1 MRSILGAAIDEEADV
16 TLVDMEAGL
25 EHLSRSGGTLA
36 YADVL
41 LVIMEPSR
49 KSILTAGRTIVLA
62 DELGIP
68 RVYGVGNKAQE
79 GDTEFFEG
87 VCAEYKVPLAGI
99 VPADADVVEADRQG
113 EFLAPGAGQPVRNA
127 VTRIVDFVDHALV
140 GVGGPV

>member
-1 MRSILGAAIDEEADV
+1 MRSLLGAAIEEEADV

-49 KSILTAGRTIVLA
+49 KSILTAARTVALA

-68 RVYGVGNKAQE
+68 RTYGVGNKAKLPE
-79 GDTEFFEG
+79 DAEFFESVAG
-87 VCAEYKVPLAGI
+87 EYKVELAGI
-99 VPADADVVEADRQG
+99 IPHDPDVVEADRRG
-113 EFLAPGAGQPVRNA
+113 GVLLASEALAVREA
-127 VTRIVDFVDHALV
+127 VHKVIEVVDS
-140 GVGGPV
+140 GVT